1 MLRSKTRIPAI
12 QEDIVPRGAWASN
25 YLNPRQN
32 LNALGAV
39 MKSIDYISVNPFWK
53 GPIIRDR
60 QNRAAQRARTRANE
74 SNEPTS
80 LGIVE
85 TRATSLGIVQRA

>member
-1 MLRSKTRIPAI
+1 MAESFKELQVRIT
-12 QEDIVPRGAWASN
+12 S
-25 YLNPRQN
+25 
-32 LNALGAV
+32 
-39 MKSIDYISVNPFWK
+39 
-53 GPIIRDR
+53 RDR
-60 QNRAAQRARTRANE
+60 QNRAAQRTRTRANE